1 MKKGY
6 LTKVL
11 SFCCLCG
18 ISLVTAGSAA
28 WASAPKNSETAG
40 ERAWKFAYFGTSTS
54 GSVNTIKEG
63 SSIDGTVSLTSCT
76 VKADGSIDKKGGKFV
91 STDGYDGIS
100 YYYTSID
107 PETENFSLKADVTV
121 DYINPSPDGQEGFA
135 LLARDSIG
143 ENKVSDKAFYTNSM
157 AAIGTKLS
165 YKTEEGETKSLKDG
179 LGFRFFSGIS
189 STEKAPEKNSFTVQ
203 DGVFDPSILIKKNE
217 TYTMILK
224 RTNTGYHA
232 SYINKKGEKMEEVYY
247 LDGKEDPL
255 CKIDKDKIY
264 VGLAAARGC
273 NVTFSNIEF
282 SVTDRKT
289 DPPAIPRP
297 ITYVEPDYEII
308 SASSSATG
316 RYQAVFKANADGWV
330 TPKLNGLSMQSI
342 KVKAGQE
349 VVQPLYLNKGENQ
362 VTMVF
367 TPQGSFQPAS
377 YTKLSSYS
385 SQSVTKTVIYKSYP
399 ESVIYVSPEGTA
411 DGDGSKA
418 SPIPLE
424 EAVKYAMPGQSIYLA
439 PGTYYL
445 SGLNMERGVDGTAD
459 QMIRMETDPSEHGR
473 AVFDFQRKG
482 TGVQLWGSYWHFKN
496 IDITNTKDLK
506 AGLQVAGSH
515 NTIDQVNAYNNGNT
529 GIQISG
535 TSEEPFEKWP
545 SNNLILNCSSYNN
558 SDAAMEDADG
568 FAAKLTCGEGNVFD
582 GCIASY
588 NADDGWD
595 FFAKVGTGTIGSVT
609 IQNCVAYKNGYIIR
623 DGQIIDA
630 GNGNG
635 FKMGGSGLS
644 GHHVLKNSIS
654 YENKA
659 KGIDSN
665 SCPDIEVYRSISYNN
680 EGPNVAL
687 YSNKGIPTAFKAD
700 GLISY
705 RDKYLDVEEKIDL
718 NGQDASEIYTDNNY
732 FYHGG
737 KSVNSKG
744 EAISASMFESLDTK
758 RIPECLEDGSIDM
771 KGLLTLTALAPQYAG
786 ARKGGTPERPVV
798 WVVGDST
805 VSAFQDDYYYPRY
818 GWGTQLGQFFQNVK
832 IENLAVSGTSSLS
845 FASTEQ
851 YKTLLNGMK
860 SGDFLIIGFG
870 HNDEKTEA
878 ERYTNPNGGIGDA
891 GSFKNSLY
899 TRYIKKAQDVG
910 ATPILCTPIVRR
922 NKDNKYDGPSGHITS
937 DQVTDQGTYPGGDYA
952 QSIRDLGAETG
963 VTVVDLTARTKAIY
977 EQLGAEGVKD
987 RHAWTSSKEISIDDT
1002 HTNLYGAA
1010 CNAWLVADEL
1020 MKSSNP
1026 LKNFIRPGAAAPKS
1040 QMLTVNPQYKERV
1053 YVRPS
1058 GVSALWPVIDPWK
1071 GTVFGNVGG
1080 DGSINKD
1087 NFALEAGEN
1096 GSIRIRAGVFTS
1108 NKAGK
1113 GVGKISSANEGLAM
1127 YYQAIPADKNF
1138 TLTADVKINKLVP
1151 NNQVSFGLMV
1161 RDDIYLDMP
1170 ASETLGDYVAAGPLN
1185 LASTV
1190 QTNSFARKNG
1200 VLIKGGNCTK
1210 TYGVGDTVTV
1220 KIRKSSD
1227 GYTCTYGENEP
1238 VSAGFD
1244 CKLTA
1249 IDPEFVYAGMFASRN
1264 ADVTFQNVQ
1273 LTLD

>member
-1 MKKGY
+1 MRKGN

-11 SFCCLCG
+11 AFCCLCG
-18 ISLVTAGSAA
+18 VSLVTAGSAA
-28 WASAPKNSETAG
+28 WASTPKSTDAAG
-40 ERAWKFAYFGTSTS
+40 EKPWTFTYFGTSTS

-63 SSIDGTVSLTSCT
+63 SSIDGSVSLTSCS
-76 VKADGSIDKKGGKFV
+76 VKEDGSINKKGGKFV

-100 YYYTSID
+100 YYYTTID
-107 PETENFSLKADVTV
+107 PEKENFYLKADVTV

-143 ENKVSDKAFYTNSM
+143 EDKVSDKAFYTNSM
-157 AAIGTKLS
+157 AAIGTKLN
-165 YKTEEGETKSLKDG
+165 YTTEEGETKSLKDG

-189 STEKAPEKNSFTVQ
+189 STENAPGKNSFTVQ
-203 DGVFDPSILIKKNE
+203 DGALDESQLIKAKE
-217 TYTMILK
+217 TYTMVLK

-232 SYINKKGEKMEEVYY
+232 SYINKKGESFEEVYY
-247 LDGKEDPL
+247 LDGKADPL
-255 CKIDKDKIY
+255 CKIEKDKIY
-264 VGLAAARGC
+264 VGLAVARGC
-273 NVTFSNIEF
+273 NATFSNIEF
-282 SVTDRKT
+282 VVTNKKT
-289 DPPAIPRP
+289 DPPAMPHP
-297 ITYVEPDYEII
+297 ITYVEPDYQIT

-316 RYQAVFKANADGWV
+316 NYRAVFKANADGWV
-330 TPKLNGLSMQSI
+330 TPKLNGMSMQSMN
-342 KVKAGQE
+342 VKAGQE
-349 VVQPLYLNKGENQ
+349 VVQPLYLTKGENQ
-362 VTMVF
+362 VSMVF
-367 TPQGSFQPAS
+367 TPNGSYEPAS

-385 SQSVTKTVIYKSYP
+385 TQAITKTVIYKSYP
-399 ESVIYVSPEGTA
+399 DSVIYASPEGM
-411 DGDGSKA
+411 GDGSGSKT
-418 SPIPLE
+418 SPVSIE

-439 PGTYYL
+439 PGTYLL
-445 SGLNMERGVDGTAD
+445 SGLKMERGVDGTAD
-459 QMIRMETDPSEHGR
+459 QMIRLETDPAEHGR
-473 AVFDFQRKG
+473 AVFDFQSQG
-482 TGVQLWGSYWHFKN
+482 TGIQLWGSYWHFKN
-496 IDITNTKDLK
+496 IDITKTKDLK
-506 AGLQVAGSH
+506 AGLQVAGNH
-515 NTIDQVNAYNNGNT
+515 NTIELVNAYNNGNT

-535 TSEEPFEKWP
+535 TSEETFEKWP
-545 SNNLILNCSSYNN
+545 SNNLILNCNSYNN
-558 SDAAMEDADG
+558 ADAAMEDADG

-680 EGPNVAL
+680 EGSNVAL
-687 YSNKGIPTAFKAD
+687 YSNKGVTTAFKAD

-705 RDKYLDVEEKIDL
+705 RDKYLDAEEKIDL
-718 NGQDASEIYTDNNY
+718 NGQDAGQIYTDNNY
-732 FYHGG
+732 LYQGG
-737 KSVNSKG
+737 KSANSRG
-744 EAISASMFESLDTK
+744 ETVSASMFESLNTGI
-758 RIPECLEDGSIDM
+758 IPERLEDGSINM
-771 KGLLTLTALAPQYAG
+771 KGLLILTAHAPQYAG

-818 GWGTQLGQFFQNVK
+818 GWGTQLGQYLQNVK
-832 IENLAVSGTSSLS
+832 IENLAISGTSSLS
-845 FASTEQ
+845 YATTDR
-851 YKTLLNGMK
+851 YKTLLKGMK
-860 SGDFLIIGFG
+860 QGDYLLIGFG

-891 GSFKNSLY
+891 GSFQNSLY

-922 NKDNKYDGPSGHITS
+922 SKDNNYLGANGHITS
-937 DQVTDQGTYPGGDYA
+937 DQVTDKGTFQGGDYA
-952 QSIRDLGAETG
+952 QSIRDLGNQTG
-963 VTVVDLTARTKAIY
+963 VTVVDLTARTKAVY
-977 EQLGAEGVKD
+977 EQLGAEGVKN
-987 RHAWTSSKEISIDDT
+987 RHAWTSSKESSIDDT
-1002 HTNLYGAA
+1002 HTNIYGAA
-1010 CNAWLVADEL
+1010 CNAWMVADEL
-1020 MKSSNP
+1020 MKSSSP
-1026 LKNFIRPGAAAPKS
+1026 LKNFIRPGYAVPSS
-1040 QMLTVNPQYKERV
+1040 QILTPNPQYKERV
-1053 YVRPS
+1053 YARPS
-1058 GVSALWPVIDPWK
+1058 SVSTLWPVIGPWM

-1096 GSIRIRAGVFTS
+1096 DSLHIRAGVFSS
-1108 NKAGK
+1108 NEAGK
-1113 GVGKISSANEGLAM
+1113 GVGKISASNEGLAM
-1127 YYQAIPADKNF
+1127 YYQAIPADKKF

-1161 RDDIYLDMP
+1161 RDDIYLDLS
-1170 ASETLGDYVAAGPLN
+1170 ANETLGDYVAAGPLN
-1185 LASTV
+1185 IASAV

-1200 VLIKGGNCTK
+1200 VLTKGGNCTK
-1210 TYGVGDTVTV
+1210 TYGVGDTVTI
-1220 KIRKSSD
+1220 KIRKSND

-1244 CKLTA
+1244 FKLTA
-1249 IDPEFVYAGMFASRN
+1249 IDSEFVYAGMFASRN
-1264 ADVTFQNVQ
+1264 ADVTFHNVQ
-1273 LTLD
+1273 LTIE